1 MLMVS
6 HLRARRVLTLYC
18 IRYTGVT
25 PSWPRGLTSRSAHA
39 RTHEALCAVSR
50 EGWQSQKCRVNRS
63 ANVRGLN
70 ISAARGLSKERRV
83 ISLWT
88 ALYMP
93 PALCSKLGSR
103 RGGGGRLAPCSRG
116 AASRSGGRLPP
127 DHLQSVTPC
136 YTRPTRTTG
145 HTRSRNTRGITHEA
159 CCAFSGKGINTDKVS
174 SQRGIG
180 GDPHS
185 RPRERRLTYGRPAR
199 FRCVATATAPS
210 SFAASPPPTLTFHVR
225 MRAAACFTAGPEAQ
239 AREEGRAESTAALA
253 ASAAASR
260 EEASPLASSPLMRT
274 YAHSPPSFRSC
285 GGRSAGLRRRACDW

>member
-1 MLMVS
+1 M
-6 HLRARRVLTLYC
+6 R
-18 IRYTGVT
+18 
-25 PSWPRGLTSRSAHA
+25 
-39 RTHEALCAVSR
+39 
-50 EGWQSQKCRVNRS
+50 
-63 ANVRGLN
+63 
-70 ISAARGLSKERRV
+70 
-83 ISLWT
+83 
-88 ALYMP
+88 P

-116 AASRSGGRLPP
+116 AASQSGGRLPP
-127 DHLQSVTPC
+127 DHLQLVRQC
-136 YTRPTRTTG
+136 YTRPSMDDGAHALAEHTG
-145 HTRSRNTRGITHEA
+145 HCTRGVLCVLREKHQHRQK
-159 CCAFSGKGINTDKVS
+159 CS

-210 SFAASPPPTLTFHVR
+210 SLAALPPPTLTFHVR

-274 YAHSPPSFRSC
+274 YAHSPQAFGAAGAAPPACGDARATGRALVVHSRRVERCSCWLLARANAGTPFRV
-285 GGRSAGLRRRACDW
+285 RSARSVARAQKPTCSADRKPRRAKHSSSLRGGHHRPSVPLPCPN